1 MTSALIGHTGFVGS
15 NLDRPDRFQARFNSQ
30 NFREMA
36 GQRFEQLV
44 CAGISAVKWQA
55 NRDPEADRARI
66 AALEA
71 VLATVEADRVI
82 LISTVDVHPDLT
94 GADEASDC
102 HAADNHAYG
111 RHRLAFEEFVRNRFP
126 TVHILRLPGLFGP
139 GLKKNVIFDLLHDN
153 GLDAINPASAFQWY
167 DVGRL
172 WNDLGIAVEHGLPLV
187 NLMTEPVETST
198 IVERVFPGTA
208 IGAKAGPA
216 VRYDVRTRHA
226 ALFGGSADGE
236 SGTGHI
242 ATAAQVLDAIGA
254 YVASVRAG
262 KA

>member
-15 NLDRPDRFQARFNSQ
+15 NLDRPERFQARFNSQ

-36 GQRFEQLV
+36 GRRFEQLV

-71 VLATVEADRVI
+71 VLATVEAGRVV
-82 LISTVDVHPDLT
+82 LISTVDVHPTLT
-94 GADEASDC
+94 GADETSDC

-111 RHRLAFEEFVRNRFP
+111 RHRLAFEEFVRDRFA
-126 TVHILRLPGLFGP
+126 TVHIVRLPGLFGP
-139 GLKKNVIFDLLHDN
+139 GLKKNVIFDLLHGN
-153 GLDAINPASAFQWY
+153 GLEAVNPASAFQWY

-172 WNDLGIAVEHGLPLV
+172 WSDLSIVVKHGLPV
-187 NLMTEPVETST
+187 ANLMTEPVATDS
-198 IVERVFPGTA
+198 IVERFFPGAA

-216 VRYDVRTRHA
+216 VRYDVRTRHG
-226 ALFGGSADGE
+226 ALFGGPADEGG
-236 SGTGHI
+236 GTGYI

-254 YVASVRAG
+254 YVASVREG